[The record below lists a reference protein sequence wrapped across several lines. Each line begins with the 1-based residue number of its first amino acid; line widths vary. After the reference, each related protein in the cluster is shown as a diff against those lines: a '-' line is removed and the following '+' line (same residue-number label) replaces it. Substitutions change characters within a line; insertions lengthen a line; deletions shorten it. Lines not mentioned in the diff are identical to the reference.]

1 MQIIRKK
8 QRYVT
13 SPLLNIAFFSIFS
26 SMIQNI
32 LNKIKEF
39 LGPYKNI
46 AYISLAVWCVHI
58 VLRILLLFRNN
69 PYGFPFVSKPDW
81 YIFHAITLD
90 FLWICNSLIFF
101 LIVGAIIQAIAK
113 KFRSQLSSRTCSGIS
128 TTHPESSNKIS
139 KVLTVTYAVFH
150 SILLIATILDQE
162 LMRFLGSHLSFGL
175 VSTYKDTSSIRMFW
189 DYSANDNSVPFIQFF
204 MFALA
209 IPAAYYLYKLF
220 SKKFTSTKKISIFM
234 VVFYIVSYL
243 FINVIWTGNGRLTKL
258 RPVVGSIY
266 RDIFEVQ
273 KTTSLT
279 DEEVAAY
286 GKMYQELW
294 QRLEGDSLW
303 EFSSAKEGNGLPLYR
318 IPKQELLQS
327 EQLKQQRALK
337 PNFILI
343 LMESER
349 GLNVG
354 CLNPNLKPS
363 PTPFIDSIAAHSHL
377 WERMHT
383 SGLPTTGGVL
393 TTHLGISDHSTLSAA
408 TDLVQ
413 AKLPSFASTL
423 TDSGYTTHYM
433 SAADPAWDNLG
444 VWMNKWYTAQ
454 HYDRNRE
461 DDSTFFDHAISFIRD
476 TLGTQE
482 KPFLATLMTRSNH
495 YPFNFAAG
503 MPEEEKLKPL
513 TERINY
519 TMGYADR
526 QVSRLIHA
534 IENKDWYQ
542 NTYVIIMADHG
553 FPLGE
558 NGSSTISGE
567 AFSNATW
574 IPFLIHGKGLEP
586 VRDTATAS
594 QMDIA
599 PTILELAGFAVPN
612 IFMGHNLLRGHGEG
626 YSLGAYTGVKAIG
639 LDGYRLVSKYT
650 TEEKWLFAESDTHQ
664 DNDLAKEHQD
674 IVNKLQGKIDTLI
687 KLADYSLE
695 KGL

>member
-1 MQIIRKK
+1 MMQ
-8 QRYVT
+8 
-13 SPLLNIAFFSIFS
+13 SIF
-26 SMIQNI
+26 
-32 LNKIKEF
+32 NKIKEF
-39 LGPYKNI
+39 LTPYKKI

-90 FLWICNSLIFF
+90 FLWICNSLVFF
-101 LIVGAIIQAIAK
+101 MIVGVIIQTATK
-113 KFRSQLSSRTCSGIS
+113 KRT
-128 TTHPESSNKIS
+128 TAEKP
-139 KVLTVTYAVFH
+139 LTITYAVFH

-258 RPVVGSIY
+258 RPVVGSVY

-303 EFSSAKEGNGLPLYR
+303 EFSSAKESNGLPLYR

-354 CLNPNLKPS
+354 CLNPDLKPS
-363 PTPFIDSIAAHSHL
+363 PTPFIDSIAAYSHL

-408 TDLVQ
+408 TVT
-413 AKLPSFASTL
+413 S
-423 TDSGYTTHYM
+423 
-433 SAADPAWDNLG
+433 
-444 VWMNKWYTAQ
+444 
-454 HYDRNRE
+454 
-461 DDSTFFDHAISFIRD
+461 
-476 TLGTQE
+476 
-482 KPFLATLMTRSNH
+482 
-495 YPFNFAAG
+495 
-503 MPEEEKLKPL
+503 
-513 TERINY
+513 
-519 TMGYADR
+519 
-526 QVSRLIHA
+526 
-534 IENKDWYQ
+534 
-542 NTYVIIMADHG
+542 
-553 FPLGE
+553 
-558 NGSSTISGE
+558 
-567 AFSNATW
+567 
-574 IPFLIHGKGLEP
+574 
-586 VRDTATAS
+586 
-594 QMDIA
+594 
-599 PTILELAGFAVPN
+599 
-612 IFMGHNLLRGHGEG
+612 
-626 YSLGAYTGVKAIG
+626 
-639 LDGYRLVSKYT
+639 
-650 TEEKWLFAESDTHQ
+650 
-664 DNDLAKEHQD
+664 
-674 IVNKLQGKIDTLI
+674 
-687 KLADYSLE
+687 
-695 KGL
+695 

>member
-1 MQIIRKK
+1 MMQ
-8 QRYVT
+8 
-13 SPLLNIAFFSIFS
+13 SIF
-26 SMIQNI
+26 
-32 LNKIKEF
+32 NKIKEF
-39 LGPYKNI
+39 LRPYKNI
-46 AYISLAVWCVHI
+46 IYISLAVWCVHI
-58 VLRILLLFRNN
+58 ILRILLLFRNN

-81 YIFHAITLD
+81 YIFHAVTLD
-90 FLWICNSLIFF
+90 FLWICNSLAIF
-101 LIVGAIIQAIAK
+101 LIIGVIIQAATK
-113 KFRSQLSSRTCSGIS
+113 KRATA
-128 TTHPESSNKIS
+128 EKA
-139 KVLTVTYAVFH
+139 LTIIYAVFH
-150 SILLIATILDQE
+150 SVLLIATILDQE
-162 LMRFLGSHLSFGL
+162 LMRFLGCHLSFGL
-175 VSTYKDTSSIRMFW
+175 VNTYKDTSSIRMFW

-204 MFALA
+204 MFVLA
-209 IPAAYYLYKLF
+209 IPAAYFLFKL
-220 SKKFTSTKKISIFM
+220 SLRKFTSLKKVSIFIAI
-234 VVFYIVSYL
+234 FYVVSYL
-243 FINVIWTGNGRLTKL
+243 FINVIWTGHGRLKKL
-258 RPVVGSIY
+258 RPVVSTVY
-266 RDIFEVQ
+266 REFFEIQ
-273 KTTSLT
+273 KKTEFSD
-279 DEEVAAY
+279 DELLAY

-303 EFSSAKEGNGLPLYR
+303 EFSSAKESNGLPLYR

-327 EQLKQQRALK
+327 EQLKQQRSLK

-363 PTPFIDSIAAHSHL
+363 PTPFIDSIAAYSHL

-413 AKLPSFASTL
+413 QNLPSFASTL

-444 VWMNKWYTAQ
+444 VWMSKWYTAQ

-461 DDSTFFDHAISFIRD
+461 DDSTFFDHAISFIKD

-495 YPFNFAAG
+495 YPFNFATG
-503 MPEEEKLKPL
+503 MTEEQKQKPL

-519 TMGYADR
+519 TMAYADR
-526 QVSRLIHA
+526 QVARLIHA
-534 IENKDWYQ
+534 IEDKDWYQ

-558 NGSSTISGE
+558 NGSSTMTGY

-586 VRDTATAS
+586 ARDTSTAS

-626 YSLGAYTGVKAIG
+626 YSLGAYTGVTAIG
-639 LDGYRLVSKYT
+639 LDGYRLIAKTSS
-650 TEEKWLFAESDTHQ
+650 EERWLFAEGDTRQ
-664 DNDLAKEHQD
+664 DKELSKEHED
-674 IVNKLQGKIDTLI
+674 VVKSLHGKLDSLI